1 MYFGLWFWRPHV
13 SFFMCTRKR
22 WQYGKVS
29 MSFWLPLW
37 MSLWWIW
44 LWKSVTYNASGLRFS
59 KKLVILYH
67 WYKLYQ
73 PISVSIST
81 PVHKFHST
89 DQPTIAPSKTTVLI
103 LNSDDRGMPR
113 NPILTDETGR
123 HDSLFIL
130 LQKEDTSTYG
140 ACSITWRN
148 ELYVF
153 GGHGSFKRQ
162 VSKLEGCT
170 LTRIKSLDF
179 DHDFGACA
187 NSNDDLLYLCFNN
200 APNDYGR
207 CRFASD
213 PTNVF
218 RDTNTT
224 FSDHRLT
231 QIASSRT
238 IEASSGSKLG
248 EIMK

>member
-1 MYFGLWFWRPHV
+1 
-13 SFFMCTRKR
+13 
-22 WQYGKVS
+22 
-29 MSFWLPLW
+29 
-37 MSLWWIW
+37 
-44 LWKSVTYNASGLRFS
+44 
-59 KKLVILYH
+59 
-67 WYKLYQ
+67 
-73 PISVSIST
+73 
-81 PVHKFHST
+81 
-89 DQPTIAPSKTTVLI
+89 
-103 LNSDDRGMPR
+103 MPR
-113 NPILTDETGR
+113 NSILTDETGR

-130 LQKEDTSTYG
+130 LQNENTSTYG

-153 GGHGSFKRQ
+153 GGHGEFRRQ
-162 VSKLEGCT
+162 VSKLDGCT

-187 NSNDDLLYLCFNN
+187 NSNDDLVYLCFNN

-213 PTNVF
+213 PTNTF

-238 IEASSGSKLG
+238 LDSTTGSKLECIVKFI
-248 EIMK
+248 EILKWSGDFGPWSLPRLK